1 MCATRNQPTVPEN
14 FYRPAHGRTL
24 NWYVRLV
31 PPRPLQGV
39 AGVKE
44 YRQSTGTA
52 DLRRAKTI
60 GSRLIA
66 DKRAEWDELLK
77 TISAQATP
85 QVLTEDLIEH
95 VCAQRA
101 YHWLRLDD
109 RGRFEGAGF
118 DEQAER
124 ALLELCDVTDRTMQ
138 AVVRRG
144 PASPDWAVVLDLLDD
159 WCAQLGYSV
168 SRTDPRYPQ
177 LVRAYAAA
185 ERQAVELVRRRFA
198 GDGVATPAQPAAPS
212 PLLSAMTELYREHK
226 AKATKR
232 HQVMTAVSVW
242 RRLVDFLGDV
252 PLSSVTGQDL
262 YRFYEARLN
271 ADEDRWSMKYAHGLA
286 RRTVREV
293 FELALTLDMMRG
305 DNPDTLMKAL
315 PRISRAEEATRLK
328 PRRPFGDEQLT
339 ALFASEWYRPD
350 STTWTGKMR
359 KDLGARYWAPLVCLF
374 HGNRVGE
381 VMQLMTSDIEVVDGL
396 PVLHFRT
403 DVDEDG
409 ASVLADIGVARSL
422 KNADTHRTVPVHPEL
437 LRLGFLEFAQ
447 ARSKADGRSALLFLS
462 SMPSKDSKHPK
473 LGRAY
478 EQAFLRHVRDRMAFG
493 SGFANHSFRHQLEDR
508 IRDAQVMGQAW
519 PVGLSLAYT
528 GRKRLRDADKG
539 QLAEPG
545 SERLYGRGFSPKVQL
560 PYIASLDFSRVKLPP
575 PYAEW
580 LKASG
585 RAQDL

>member
-1 MCATRNQPTVPEN
+1 MPEN

-31 PPRPLQGV
+31 PPKALRGV

-60 GSRLIA
+60 GTRLIA
-66 DKRAEWDELLK
+66 DKRAEWDKVLQ

-85 QVLTEDLIEH
+85 QVLTEELIEH

-124 ALLELCDVTDRTMQ
+124 ALLDLCEVTDRTMQ

-144 PASPDWAVVLDLLDD
+144 PASPEWAEVLDLIDT
-159 WCAQLGYSV
+159 WCVQLGYSV

-177 LVRAYAAA
+177 LVRAYATA

-212 PLLSAMTELYREHK
+212 PLLSAMTEPYREHK
-226 AKATKR
+226 ARSTK
-232 HQVMTAVSVW
+232 HKQVSTSVSVW
-242 RRLVDFLGDV
+242 QKLVDFLGDV

-271 ADEDRWSMKYAHGLA
+271 ADEHPWSMKYAHGVA
-286 RRTVREV
+286 RRVVREV
-293 FELALTLDMMRG
+293 FELALTLDMMSG
-305 DNPDTLMKAL
+305 TNPDTMMKAL
-315 PRISRAEEATRLK
+315 PRISSAEEATRRK
-328 PRRPFGDEQLT
+328 PRFPFADDQLT
-339 ALFASEWYRPD
+339 ALFASDWYRPD
-350 STTWTGKMR
+350 WAGPRGKMR
-359 KDLGARYWAPLVCLF
+359 GDLGARYWVPLVSLF
-374 HGNRVGE
+374 HGNRVSE
-381 VMQLMTSDIEVVDGL
+381 VTQLMTSDVEVLAGL
-396 PVLHFRT
+396 PVLHLRT
-403 DVDEDG
+403 EYDEDG
-409 ASVLADIGVARSL
+409 TSVLADIGVERSL
-422 KNADTHRTVPVHPEL
+422 KTPDTYRTVPVHPEL

-447 ARSKADGRSALLFLS
+447 ARSKADGPSALLFPS
-462 SMPSKDSKHPK
+462 SMPNRTSKQPK
-473 LGRAY
+473 LGRSY
-478 EQAFLRHVRDRMAFG
+478 QQAFLRHVQERMG
-493 SGFANHSFRHQLEDR
+493 LGKGFANHSFRHQLEDR

-519 PVGLSLAYT
+519 PVGLNMAYT
-528 GRKRLRDADKG
+528 GRKRQRDADKG
-539 QLAEPG
+539 QLIEPG

-585 RAQDL
+585 RAHDL

>member
-1 MCATRNQPTVPEN
+1 MCATRNQLTVPEN

-24 NWYVRLV
+24 SWYVRLV
-31 PPRPLQGV
+31 PPKALRGV

-60 GSRLIA
+60 GARLIA
-66 DKRAEWDELLK
+66 DKRAEWDRLLQ

-124 ALLELCDVTDRTMQ
+124 ALLELCDVTDRSMQ
-138 AVVRRG
+138 AVVRRS
-144 PASPDWAVVLDLLDD
+144 PASAEWAEVLDLLDD

-212 PLLSAMTELYREHK
+212 PLLSAMTEPYREHK
-226 AKATKR
+226 ARSAKR
-232 HQVMTAVSVW
+232 KQVTTAVGVW
-242 RRLVDFLGDV
+242 VMLVDFLGDV
-252 PLSSVTGQDL
+252 PLSTVTGQDL
-262 YRFYEARLN
+262 YRFFEARLN
-271 ADEDRWSMKYAHGLA
+271 ADESPWSMKYAHGSA
-286 RRTVREV
+286 RRAVREV

-305 DNPDTLMKAL
+305 NNPDTMMKTL

-328 PRRPFGDEQLT
+328 PRFPFGDDQLT
-339 ALFASEWYRPD
+339 ALFASDWYRPD
-350 STTWTGKMR
+350 WTGARGKMR
-359 KDLGARYWAPLVCLF
+359 EDLGARYWVPLVSLF
-374 HGNRVGE
+374 HGNRVSE
-381 VMQLMTSDIEVVDGL
+381 VTQLMTSDVEVLDGL
-396 PVLHFRT
+396 PVLHLRT
-403 DVDEDG
+403 EYDEDG
-409 ASVLADIGVARSL
+409 TSVLADIGVERSL
-422 KNADTHRTVPVHPEL
+422 KTPDTYRTVPVHPEL

-447 ARSKADGRSALLFLS
+447 ARSKADGNSALLFPP
-462 SMPSKDSKHPK
+462 SMPNKSSQYPK
-473 LGRAY
+473 LGRSY
-478 EQAFLRHVRDRMAFG
+478 EQAFLRHVQKRMG
-493 SGFANHSFRHQLEDR
+493 LGKGFANHSFRHQLEDR

-519 PVGLSLAYT
+519 PVGLNLAYT
-528 GRKRLRDADKG
+528 GRKRQRNADKG
-539 QLAEPG
+539 ELVEPG

-560 PYIASLDFSRVKLPP
+560 PYIASLDFSRVTLPP

-580 LKASG
+580 LKGSG